1 MSWGA
6 ILAADIRFEHG
17 TIDAWKALAIDDA
30 SYEEWGPVTEA
41 APPGVAATVR
51 ESLVRVDEM
60 SRGCAALGGTD
71 QLALTWEGSTLRVR
85 GYLNEDDYRSI
96 ARDLATV
103 LRVAERV
110 GARGQYIV
118 LADDNN
124 DGERTVLQDGASR
137 VEPID
142 VLAVLSGAA
151 TEPDGVDYAI
161 VVNEI
166 VASIQSAMAHP
177 PEKPVAKKKAPAA
190 KKPVAKKKARA
201 AQKPVA
207 KKK

>member
-118 LADDNN
+118 LA
-124 DGERTVLQDGASR
+124 
-137 VEPID
+137 
-142 VLAVLSGAA
+142 VLSGAA